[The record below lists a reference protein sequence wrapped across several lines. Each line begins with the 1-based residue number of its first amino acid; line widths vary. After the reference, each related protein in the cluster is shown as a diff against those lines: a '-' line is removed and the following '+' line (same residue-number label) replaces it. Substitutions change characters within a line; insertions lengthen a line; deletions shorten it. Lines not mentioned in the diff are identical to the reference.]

1 MGPTVLF
8 THLKIILLQYFSVFS
23 CIQTDPKCG
32 ELLSHTTPTKGK
44 LVSVPI
50 LYVVEEDPTSRYI
63 SVTQKQQ
70 TPNPKPKP
78 KAQETKNQATWRKI
92 DRTTTSM
99 DEEPNGGE
107 SVGMKRR
114 HKEND
119 EDDSAEISGAYKR
132 QKPLRM
138 ALIYP

>member
-1 MGPTVLF
+1 M
-8 THLKIILLQYFSVFS
+8 
-23 CIQTDPKCG
+23 
-32 ELLSHTTPTKGK
+32 SHTTPTKGK

-107 SVGMKRR
+107 SVGMK
-114 HKEND
+114 
-119 EDDSAEISGAYKR
+119 
-132 QKPLRM
+132 
-138 ALIYP
+138 